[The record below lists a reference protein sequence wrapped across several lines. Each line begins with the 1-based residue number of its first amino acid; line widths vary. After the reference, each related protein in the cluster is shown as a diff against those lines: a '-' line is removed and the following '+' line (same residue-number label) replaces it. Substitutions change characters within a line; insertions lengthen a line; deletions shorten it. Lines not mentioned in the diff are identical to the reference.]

1 MRINR
6 AGLCIF
12 ILTVLSCIA
21 VYADMGVYIIDV
33 GQGDAIYIILP
44 GGKTALIDGGPG
56 AEKISKFIKEHQI
69 TKIDYLVL
77 THPDSDHYSGLK
89 YVFTHCQVDN
99 FYDTGVNN
107 LNATGDDTVRRLAV
121 QEGCPVVYPKEGD
134 ELPWDPLVTVRVL
147 NASPTAVVS
156 SDSRLINNASIV
168 LQLKYGNES
177 ILLAGDIDSTKEE
190 QLVSRYGDS
199 LSSTV
204 LKAAHHGSRYS
215 SSAAFLGAV
224 NPQEVYIEVG
234 KNNKHRHPAQE
245 TLNRISKAGARIHR
259 TDLSG
264 TLSYTIRDSSAT
276 ATTTSTNR

>member
-204 LKAAHHGSRYS
+204 LKAAH
-215 SSAAFLGAV
+215 
-224 NPQEVYIEVG
+224 
-234 KNNKHRHPAQE
+234 
-245 TLNRISKAGARIHR
+245 
-259 TDLSG
+259 
-264 TLSYTIRDSSAT
+264 
-276 ATTTSTNR
+276 